1 MPRPARARCAA
12 LNIEFQ
18 KRAPPR
24 HRGNY
29 YACGH
34 REPRTNNPEL
44 QIERERKIEK
54 GDQGKEREGTFL
66 HPFIARCAAFAIAGQ
81 IRTAGSRW
89 MAETSKRRNVTSKIH
104 HSSLPVRFASPVV
117 PLSCTFFSPPPPA
130 LRSSPHARSSGFYES
145 PGCVYLRSSPY
156 SDRVSATRDYR
167 AFVDDLSSPLPP
179 PPPPPPPAEH
189 RRMTR
194 FRVARFPANA
204 FSVRW
209 RAVTRWRACQRGD
222 RQRESQIW
230 ERVLRARVRISTPP
244 SATTGAISRLNT
256 ACMHAGGGGGGGG
269 GGQSPAKRNET
280 SNKVLGAILY
290 PLPSSIRGR
299 FHPALDRADCAVM
312 AHKTVNL
319 ARF

>member
-179 PPPPPPPAEH
+179 PPPPPAEH

-256 ACMHAGGGGGGGG
+256 
-269 GGQSPAKRNET
+269 
-280 SNKVLGAILY
+280 VLY

>member
-1 MPRPARARCAA
+1 
-12 LNIEFQ
+12 
-18 KRAPPR
+18 
-24 HRGNY
+24 
-29 YACGH
+29 
-34 REPRTNNPEL
+34 
-44 QIERERKIEK
+44 
-54 GDQGKEREGTFL
+54 
-66 HPFIARCAAFAIAGQ
+66 
-81 IRTAGSRW
+81 
-89 MAETSKRRNVTSKIH
+89 
-104 HSSLPVRFASPVV
+104 
-117 PLSCTFFSPPPPA
+117 
-130 LRSSPHARSSGFYES
+130 
-145 PGCVYLRSSPY
+145 
-156 SDRVSATRDYR
+156 
-167 AFVDDLSSPLPP
+167 
-179 PPPPPPPAEH
+179 
-189 RRMTR
+189 MTR

-230 ERVLRARVRISTPP
+230 E
-244 SATTGAISRLNT
+244 
-256 ACMHAGGGGGGGG
+256 GGGGGGG